1 MSRHLAEKQIRQPE
15 KKGAKIPA
23 GLKPYPDF
31 GLDRE
36 GYTLG
41 FRMPVFMLGGLLF
54 FLAAMLVR
62 AGTAIQLALFVLSVL
77 LTGAYCFYNL
87 SINFRK
93 GRFFCEG
100 LPVVLAC
107 AAGIAAKSYAASFF
121 IMLLYQG
128 MKLVELAA
136 VRRQQELAQEL
147 VNILPGSAVKLDEE
161 GVEHKIKPSHI
172 RTGDLLLV
180 KAGEIIPVDGIV
192 EEGMSSVELGPLI
205 ASGKVI
211 PAAVGHEV
219 IGGCI
224 NLSLPLQVRATCDFN
239 ASTAKRLYSSF
250 SSIIRRQ
257 SEDEKLAVKAG
268 NILYPA
274 MLGCFLLFGIL
285 VPLFTGDWSSWLRR
299 GMVFL
304 LCASPYA
311 LTGALSLCVFSGAE
325 SIFAAGAIIHDIS
338 VLPKLAKLETFIC
351 NKTCTVTDSSYKVTE
366 ACPSGVSVETL
377 LSVMV
382 KAECRSVHPIAEA
395 IRSYA
400 GDIREGDT
408 SNLHIEELPCR
419 GISATL
425 DGTPFYVGNAA
436 LLFERGINCPVPE
449 GQGVAIH
456 AAVNG
461 KYIGY
466 VLLEN
471 PVRQGNFEAIEQMRA
486 CGVKNFA
493 LLSGDLRSVVRP
505 IAASLNF
512 NVVKAELK
520 PDGKLAAAE
529 YLNNNKTPGRTLA
542 VLGDSNQEKGT
553 AACAD
558 LYVTTAALGR
568 KEAADADVVILSEG
582 ISIFPLVVKAGR
594 ATEYISFFSLA
605 AHFALRLLL
614 TVLALIGVCPPVL
627 AGCLLALLSAAEY
640 LFASY
645 LFKRV

>member
-62 AGTAIQLALFVLSVL
+62 AGTAVQLALFVLSVL
-77 LTGAYCFYNL
+77 LAGAYCFYNL
-87 SINFRK
+87 SVNFRK
-93 GRFFCEG
+93 RRFFCEG

-107 AAGIAAKSYAASFF
+107 AAGFAAKSYAASFF

-147 VNILPGSAVKLDEE
+147 VNILPDSAVRLDEE

-180 KAGEIIPVDGIV
+180 KAGEVIPVDGIV

-205 ASGKVI
+205 ASGKVV

-239 ASTAKRLYSSF
+239 ASTAKRMYSSF

-351 NKTCTVTDSSYKVTE
+351 NKTCTVTESAYKVTE

-408 SNLHIEELPCR
+408 SGLHIEEFPCR

-486 CGVKNFA
+486 CGLKNFA

-529 YLNNNKTPGRTLA
+529 YLNSNKTPGRTLA
-542 VLGDSNQEKGT
+542 VLGNCNQEKGT

-594 ATEYISFFSLA
+594 ATENISFFSLA
-605 AHFALRLLL
+605 AHFALRFLLAL
-614 TVLALIGVCPPVL
+614 LALIGVCPPVL
-627 AGCLLALLSAAEY
+627 AGCLFAFLSAAEY

>member
-1 MSRHLAEKQIRQPE
+1 MSRHLAEKQIKEPE

-23 GLKPYPDF
+23 GFRPYPDF

-36 GYTLG
+36 GYTLS

-54 FLAAMLVR
+54 FLAAMLIR
-62 AGTAIQLALFVLSVL
+62 AGTAVQISLYILSLL

-87 SINFRK
+87 SINFRR

-107 AAGIAAKSYAASFF
+107 AAGFAAKSYTASFAV
-121 IMLLYQG
+121 MLFYQG

-147 VNILPGSAVKLDEE
+147 VNILPDSAVRIDENGME
-161 GVEHKIKPSHI
+161 QKIKPSHI
-172 RTGDLLLV
+172 RAGDLLLV
-180 KAGEIIPVDGIV
+180 KAGEVIPVDGIV

-205 ASGKVI
+205 ASGKVV
-211 PAAVGHEV
+211 PAAVGYEV

-224 NLSLPLQVRATCDFN
+224 NLSLPLHVRASCDFN
-239 ASTAKRLYSSF
+239 TSTAKRMYSSF

-268 NILYPA
+268 NILYPV

-285 VPLFTGDWSSWLRR
+285 VPLFSGSWISWLQR

-325 SIFAAGAIIHDIS
+325 SIFAAGAIIHDIGI
-338 VLPKLAKLETFIC
+338 LPKLAKLETFIC
-351 NKTCTVTDSSYKVTE
+351 NKTCTVTESTYKVTE

-377 LSVMV
+377 LSVLV
-382 KAECRSVHPIAEA
+382 KAECRSSHPIAEA

-408 SNLHIEELPCR
+408 ADLHIEELPCR

-425 DGTPFYVGNAA
+425 GGTPFYVGNAA

-461 KYIGY
+461 KYVGY

-529 YLNNNKTPGRTLA
+529 YLNSNKTSGRTLA
-542 VLGDSNQEKGT
+542 VLGDCNQEKGT

-594 ATEYISFFSLA
+594 ASERISFFSMA
-605 AHFALRLLL
+605 VHFALRLLL
-614 TVLALIGVCPPVL
+614 IVLALIGVCPPAL
-627 AGCLLALLSAAEY
+627 AGCLLAIVAATEY

-645 LFKRV
+645 LFRKV

>member
-1 MSRHLAEKQIRQPE
+1 MSRHLEEKQIRQPE

-62 AGTAIQLALFVLSVL
+62 TGTAIQLALFVLSVL

-192 EEGMSSVELGPLI
+192 EEGMSSIELGPLI
-205 ASGKVI
+205 ASGKVV

-382 KAECRSVHPIAEA
+382 KA
-395 IRSYA
+395 
-400 GDIREGDT
+400 
-408 SNLHIEELPCR
+408 
-419 GISATL
+419 
-425 DGTPFYVGNAA
+425 
-436 LLFERGINCPVPE
+436 

-542 VLGDSNQEKGT
+542 VLGDCNQEKGT